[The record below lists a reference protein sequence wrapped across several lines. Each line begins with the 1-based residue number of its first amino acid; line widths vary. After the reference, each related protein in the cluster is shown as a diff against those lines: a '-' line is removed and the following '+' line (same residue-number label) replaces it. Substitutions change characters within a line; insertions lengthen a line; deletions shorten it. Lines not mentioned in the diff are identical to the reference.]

1 MVKILRLMQEQS
13 MVKNGIKIE
22 CNMRNKIEIKGFP
35 VYQNGQDFIIGT
47 AKISDLLQYTM
58 FTERLVVGFD
68 EKERPIYSETIQRRV
83 ENSRANQIADFLIN
97 DETATFPTNIVLGIP
112 LCAIERQHL
121 EGNCVTLSIKDNV
134 IQEIAK
140 AKQGNCNY
148 DIYVTII
155 DGQHRVRGIELA
167 LERLQKTPNEVDNN
181 GISNLEKYDRLLNM
195 DIVISCFMDKSLEY
209 QAMIFSTINR
219 TQKRVSQVLVYSLFG
234 LTEKDSPYKSALEVS
249 LALNGHPKSP
259 FYRRIKLYGNDYDG
273 TFVPPLSQSAMI
285 KTIVSFIS
293 LSTKEAEK
301 DRFRKRNELLD
312 YHGTANKPFRKY
324 YAKGNDSLISDCL
337 FFFFDSVRKYFP
349 ALWTYDTRSKPTNAL
364 QSTVGFD
371 ALMKLLKDILQ
382 RNSFVEFEKGCFD
395 KYIESIADLP
405 LEDTNIFPM
414 TTKGKRILYNSMF
427 IKVFHDDLS
436 VRDKIQEIE
445 SLRNG

>member
-1 MVKILRLMQEQS
+1 MEL
-13 MVKNGIKIE
+13 NIKR
-22 CNMRNKIEIKGFP
+22 NMRTKIEIKGFP

-68 EKERPIYSETIQRRV
+68 DDERPIYSETIQRRV
-83 ENSRANQIADFLIN
+83 ENARANQIADFLIN

-112 LCAIERQHL
+112 LCAIEKQHL
-121 EGNCVTLSIKDNV
+121 EDNFVTLVIKDNV

-140 AKQGNCNY
+140 AKQGKSNY

-167 LERLQKTPNEVDNN
+167 LERLRKTPNAVDNS
-181 GISNLEKYDRLLNM
+181 GISYQEKYDRLLNM

-219 TQKRVSQVLVYSLFG
+219 TQKRVSQDLVYSLFG
-234 LTEKDSPYKSALEVS
+234 LTENDSPYKTALEVS

-273 TFVPPLSQSAMI
+273 SFVPPLSQSAMI

-293 LSTKEAEK
+293 LSAKEAEN
-301 DRFRKRNELLD
+301 DRFRKRKELLS
-312 YHGTANKPFRKY
+312 YHGAACKPFRKF
-324 YAKGNDSLISDCL
+324 YAEGKDSLISDCL
-337 FFFFDSVRKYFP
+337 YFYFDSVRKFFP
-349 ALWTYDTRSKPTNAL
+349 NFWAYDTKSKPTNVL

-371 ALMKLLKDILQ
+371 ALMKLLRDILQ
-382 RNSFVEFEKGCFD
+382 RNNAFEFEKGCFD
-395 KYIESIADLP
+395 KYIESIADLQ
-405 LEDTNIFPM
+405 LEDTNAFPM

-427 IKVFHDDLS
+427 IKIFRNDS
-436 VRDKIQEIE
+436 SIKDKILEID
-445 SLRNG
+445 SLRKV